1 MARRS
6 YKTALRAK
14 GIRPLPPHHQMRTRK
29 DGDGEQHEIFTPRR
43 ELAAQPPMLL
53 SIGGRLLQL
62 VKLGDQA

>member
-14 GIRPLPPHHQMRTRK
+14 GIRPLPPHDRLRTRK
-29 DGDGEQHEIFTPRR
+29 DGAGPHHEIYTPRQQLKAEPVR
-43 ELAAQPPMLL
+43 LV

-62 VKLGDQA
+62 VRLT